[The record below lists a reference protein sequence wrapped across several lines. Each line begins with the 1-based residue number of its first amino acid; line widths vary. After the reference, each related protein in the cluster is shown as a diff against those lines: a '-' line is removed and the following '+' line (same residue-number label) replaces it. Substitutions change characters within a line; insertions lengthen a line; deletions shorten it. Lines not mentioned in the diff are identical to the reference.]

1 VKLTDLGRA
10 KRIAID
16 KDNTT
21 TVEGAAAHR
30 FNAATEEYMDMIE
43 AGIIDPTK
51 VTRTALQ
58 NAASI
63 AGLMITTECVIADK
77 HEDDKKMGG
86 MPGGMGGGDTY

>member
-1 VKLTDLGRA
+1 
-10 KRIAID
+10 
-16 KDNTT
+16 
-21 TVEGAAAHR
+21 
-30 FNAATEEYMDMIE
+30 MIE

-77 HEDDKKMGG
+77 PEDDKKMGGG
-86 MPGGMGGGDTY
+86 MPGGMGGMGGMGGGDMY